1 MKNVLSELWYNIK
14 NGASVNFI
22 LIAQLV
28 LFFWMSTVISSYFL
42 DMPTTL
48 YSNNLQE
55 NAVYYS
61 LFYMPSDDEE
71 YKEMGNVHRDPEY
84 VSNLDKAYREIQ
96 EELGEHYL
104 AVKNVDLK
112 LDYGELSRVFTDGEL
127 LDFHTTSRY
136 SGYYDPSQ
144 VSLEEIMPMYFMG
157 NISRVFDGHTFRI
170 NQSVISHFNFQAK
183 EGRML
188 DEDDF
193 VFHKGQKEIP
203 VLLGSA
209 FSGKYR
215 PGDILQGY
223 LYTDTFD
230 LKVIGILE
238 KNTVIATDQMLET
251 DGRPNTLDYSVVFPY
266 FFINDIPETEAEKT
280 FAMNN
285 YEEAL
290 TGTVTADLATPRS
303 EINSISKRLNNIFV
317 RNGLFPISMIGS
329 SYGVQLFKQ
338 ESEQTMQIFL
348 VASIIMGI
356 MGISGIC
363 MSMITKIN
371 TNLQRYAIEIMNG
384 QSILTLTAAV
394 LAEVV
399 LIVGVSM
406 SITIGMFFHLIVKR
420 LLFLAVIV
428 VLSVASMLIVAL
440 VVIKKLM
447 KIDIE
452 EIIRSEE

>member
-1 MKNVLSELWYNIK
+1 MKNVLSELWHNIK
-14 NGASVNFI
+14 NGAPVNFI

-42 DMPTTL
+42 DMPTTF

-55 NAVYYS
+55 NAAYYS
-61 LFYMPSDDEE
+61 LFFMPSDDEE
-71 YKEMGNVHRDPEY
+71 YGELMNVPRDPEY
-84 VSNLDKAYREIQ
+84 VSNLGKTYREIQ
-96 EELGEHYL
+96 EELGEHYI
-104 AVKNVDLK
+104 AVKNADLK
-112 LDYGELSRVFTDGEL
+112 LDYEELSQVFSDEEL
-127 LDFHTTSRY
+127 LDFYTSSRY
-136 SGYYDPSQ
+136 PGYYDPSQ
-144 VSLEEIMPMYFMG
+144 VSLKEIMPMYMIG
-157 NISRVFDGHTFRI
+157 GIGRVFAGHNSRI
-170 NQSVISHFNFQAK
+170 NQSVISHFDFQVK
-183 EGRML
+183 EGRL
-188 DEDDF
+188 FDDDDF

-203 VLLGSA
+203 VLLGNA
-209 FSGKYR
+209 FNGKYR
-215 PGDILQGY
+215 PGDILHGY
-223 LYTDTFD
+223 LYTDMFD

-238 KNTVIATDQMLET
+238 ENTVIATDQILET
-251 DGRPNTLDYSVVFPY
+251 DGRPNTLDHSVVFPY
-266 FFINDIPETEAEKT
+266 FFINDVPETEAEKT
-280 FAMNN
+280 FAMIN

-290 TGTVTADLATPRS
+290 MGTVTTDLATPRS
-303 EINSISKRLNNIFV
+303 KINSIGKRINNIFV
-317 RNGLFPISMIGS
+317 KNGLFPISMIGS
-329 SYGVQLFKQ
+329 SYGVKLFKH

-384 QSILTLTAAV
+384 QSILTLTAAF

-406 SITIGMFFHLIVKR
+406 SITIWMFFELIADR
-420 LLFLAVIV
+420 LLFLTVIV
-428 VLSVASMLIVAL
+428 ALSVGSMLIVAM
-440 VVIKKLM
+440 VVIRKLL

>member
-1 MKNVLSELWYNIK
+1 MKNVLSELWHNLKSGIP
-14 NGASVNFI
+14 VNLI

-42 DMPTTL
+42 DMPTTF
-48 YSNNLQE
+48 YSHNLQE
-55 NAVYYS
+55 NAAYYS
-61 LFYMPSDDEE
+61 LFYLPADDKE
-71 YKEMGNVHRDPEY
+71 YEEMGSVHRDPEY
-84 VSNLDKAYREIQ
+84 VSNLDKTYREIR
-96 EELGEHYL
+96 EELGEHYI

-112 LDYGELSRVFTDGEL
+112 LDYGELSQVFSDGEL

-136 SGYYDPSQ
+136 PGYYDPSM
-144 VSLEEIMPMYFMG
+144 VTLEEIMPMYIMG

-170 NQSVISHFNFQAK
+170 NQTVIDHFNFQVK

-193 VFHKGQKEIP
+193 VFYKGQKEIP
-203 VLLGSA
+203 VLLGNA

-215 PGDILQGY
+215 QGDILHGY

-238 KNTVIATDQMLET
+238 KNTVIATDQILET

-266 FFINDIPETEAEKT
+266 FFINNIPETEAEKT

-329 SYGVQLFKQ
+329 SYGVLLFKQ

-348 VASIIMGI
+348 VASTIMGI

-363 MSMITKIN
+363 MSMITKLN

-384 QSILTLTAAV
+384 QSILTLTAAF

-399 LIVGVSM
+399 LIVGISM
-406 SITIGMFFHLIVKR
+406 SITIGMFFKLITGR
-420 LLFLAVIV
+420 LQFLAVIV
-428 VLSVASMLIVAL
+428 ALSVVSMLIVAL
-440 VVIKKLM
+440 VVIRKLL

-452 EIIRSEE
+452 KLIRSEE

>member
-1 MKNVLSELWYNIK
+1 MKNVLSELWHNLK
-14 NGASVNFI
+14 NGALINLI

-42 DMPTTL
+42 DMPTTF

-61 LFYMPSDDEE
+61 LFYMPADDEE
-71 YKEMGNVHRDPEY
+71 YEEWGKVRRDPEY
-84 VSNLDKAYREIQ
+84 LSNLDKTYREIQ
-96 EELGEHYL
+96 EELGEHYI
-104 AVKNVDLK
+104 AVKNAVLQ
-112 LDYGELSRVFTDGEL
+112 LDYGELSHVFSDEEL
-127 LDFHTTSRY
+127 LDFHISSRY
-136 SGYYDPSQ
+136 PGYYDRSQ
-144 VSLEEIMPMYFMG
+144 VSLEEIIPMHIIG
-157 NISRVFDGHTFRI
+157 GIGRVFEGHTSRI
-170 NQSVISHFNFQAK
+170 SQSAISHFDLQAK

-188 DEDDF
+188 DEEDF

-215 PGDILQGY
+215 PGDILHGY

-238 KNTVIATDQMLET
+238 KNTVIATDQILET
-251 DGRPNTLDYSVVFPY
+251 DGRPNTLDYSIVFPY
-266 FFINDIPETEAEKT
+266 FLINDIPETEAEKT
-280 FAMNN
+280 FAEIN
-285 YEEAL
+285 YEDAL
-290 TGTVTADLATPRS
+290 MGTVTADLATPRS
-303 EINSISKRLNNIFV
+303 EINSISKRMNNIFV

-329 SYGVQLFKQ
+329 SYGVLLFKQ
-338 ESEQTMQIFL
+338 ESEQTMGIFL

-384 QSILTLTAAV
+384 QSILTLTAAF

-406 SITIGMFFHLIVKR
+406 SLTIWMFLNLIAGR

-428 VLSVASMLIVAL
+428 ALSVASMLIVAL
-440 VVIKKLM
+440 IVIRKLL

-452 EIIRSEE
+452 KLIRSEE